1 LDLGA
6 YLTALGFG
14 NVSGTSGGGGGSSSA
29 SGGVVTV
36 VQPNGQVFLYDNLL
50 RFLRVQN
57 P

>member
-1 LDLGA
+1 
-6 YLTALGFG
+6 
-14 NVSGTSGGGGGSSSA
+14 
-29 SGGVVTV
+29 VVTV